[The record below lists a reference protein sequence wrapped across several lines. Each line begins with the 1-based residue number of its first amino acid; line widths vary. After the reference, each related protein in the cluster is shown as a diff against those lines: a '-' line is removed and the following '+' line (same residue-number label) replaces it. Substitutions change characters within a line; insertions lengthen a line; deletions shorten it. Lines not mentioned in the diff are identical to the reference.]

1 MYMENFGATKL
12 YEKLVWDETEN
23 QFWNITKKE

>member
-1 MYMENFGATKL
+1 LLPSSTKIR
-12 YEKLVWDETEN
+12 VWDETEN